1 MSEKPIHQ
9 ILKGLSI
16 LTLVYYTATSIN
28 YLVESESK
36 PKHLQIETATNSHLQ
51 TPHLEAHRLGN

>member
-16 LTLVYYTATSIN
+16 LALVYYTASSIN
-28 YLVESESK
+28 CLFDGE
-36 PKHLQIETATNSHLQ
+36 
-51 TPHLEAHRLGN
+51 LEAQNLSQEFRSSEVQELGMRRF